1 MLTPDL
7 SARGAGVLLAATLV
21 VSCSTGGNPVAQH
34 TGSPSATSAAS
45 APATASAAP
54 APSPTPES
62 DEDQVRDT
70 VYAFQ
75 DAYNTQNWDAYMQL
89 LCNAMREQF
98 TGPAVDMLKKGR
110 VDNGLTQVISV
121 KATIDGDR
129 ATAIM
134 DVQNEVLGRQT
145 VNLPLVR
152 EDGWKICQL
161 A

>member
-1 MLTPDL
+1 MTLKL
-7 SARGAGVLLAATLV
+7 SVCSAGVLLV
-21 VSCSTGGNPVAQH
+21 VSCSSGGTPAPQH
-34 TGSPSATSAAS
+34 SSSPSDSSAAS
-45 APATASAAP
+45 ATATASAAP
-54 APSPTPES
+54 TPAPES
-62 DEDQVRDT
+62 DEDQVSDT
-70 VYAFQ
+70 VHAFQ

-129 ATAIM
+129 ATATM

-145 VNLPLVR
+145 VTLPLVR
-152 EDGWKICQL
+152 EDGWKVCQV